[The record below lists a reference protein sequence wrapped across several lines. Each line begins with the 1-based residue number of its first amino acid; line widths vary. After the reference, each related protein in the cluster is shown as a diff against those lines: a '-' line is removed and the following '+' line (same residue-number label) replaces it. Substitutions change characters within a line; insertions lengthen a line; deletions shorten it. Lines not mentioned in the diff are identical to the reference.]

1 MEKFRLELFKEKIS
15 ISSNLRMRD
24 LKNNGMMMR
33 KAHLKK
39 IKYHLQ
45 RNQMI
50 QNIIA
55 ILHKEIKIKKQLY

>member
-1 MEKFRLELFKEKIS
+1 MEKFRLEHFIEKIS
-15 ISSNLRMRD
+15 TSSKLKMRD

-33 KAHLKK
+33 KVRLKK